1 METFELLAGTAIA
14 TGMSAEQV
22 QALATHGVRAAFANG
37 EPLVEFDDPGFDL
50 LVVLSGACEITT
62 RMGDVL
68 YRLGAGSLIGEMSFV
83 DHRSRSAN
91 AISVGACEVVR
102 FPASLIEDL
111 ETTRPD
117 IAVKVVKNICIVLT
131 QKLRSTTRFAEASFV

>member
-22 QALATHGVRAAFANG
+22 QALATHGIRAAFAHG
-37 EPLVEFDDPGFDL
+37 EPLVAFDDPGFDL
-50 LVVLSGACEITT
+50 LVVLSGSCEITT

-83 DHRSRSAN
+83 DHRARSAN
-91 AISVGACEVVR
+91 AISVGECEAVR
-102 FPASLIEDL
+102 FPATLIEDL

-117 IAVKVVKNICIVLT
+117 VAVRVVKNICNVLT